1 MAEEGKMKREEEVAY
16 KCQRCGFVVYKKKDE
31 EPPEFCPNC
40 AITHLKGDMVR
51 VGHV

>member
-1 MAEEGKMKREEEVAY
+1 MQEGKRIEQSEEVAY
-16 KCQRCGFVVYKKKDE
+16 KCQRCGFIVYKKKDE
-31 EPPEFCPNC
+31 EPPEYCPDC